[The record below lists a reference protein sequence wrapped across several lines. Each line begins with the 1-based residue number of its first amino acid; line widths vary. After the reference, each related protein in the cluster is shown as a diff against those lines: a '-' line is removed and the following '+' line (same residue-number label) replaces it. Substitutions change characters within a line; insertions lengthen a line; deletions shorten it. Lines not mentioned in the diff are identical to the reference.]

1 MSEYWAL
8 SSSCCIV
15 SIEII
20 KEGSM
25 PWVVDSKSFTVAAK
39 ELIIILSAPVKE
51 QMT

>member
-20 KEGSM
+20 KEDPS
-25 PWVVDSKSFTVAAK
+25 WVVDSKSFTVAAK